1 MLRKFLLFAL
11 AMYCLCTSFAVC
23 LIMDDRNIFPALVI
37 IFCAM
42 LLFCASMWA
51 LLHDKP

>member
-37 IFCAM
+37 IFCAI